1 MLYRHSY
8 VAAGGRRC
16 ARVRFRISA
25 QSGQALLLGIGLLVL
40 CLSAW
45 LLMHQVGSWVHN
57 KSALH
62 RATDAAAY
70 SAALAYAR
78 NLNLH
83 AYLNRTQLAHQVAQ
97 LHLFSLAAAESFRT
111 RLARQA
117 SARNPPAALIG
128 YRFGLQHAAAY
139 LAADRGR
146 LTDGYTLT
154 ALRDAF
160 ARHDQLIH
168 EVLQQSRKSR
178 METSSEIN
186 EVLNNIL
193 TLNIGQSGSGD
204 RGTSLEAL
212 GMRYRILHSDMER
225 FLVINRTSDDN
236 WFNMLQEIRARF
248 KYFDDRRI
256 VVRSFNGINLRCPW
270 MQHQLRRRGSLEI
283 SRFGD
288 WRSEENLSFHNLRF
302 NRYIGCYFREYPMG
316 WAKIQLSESG
326 PTTTELHDRPLQTFK
341 SKPFWK
347 WAGERAWTGW
357 NLFGGTRNP
366 LAERW
371 ADQNSLKW
379 RTRGQATYANLNP
392 DFRGDT
398 ARIAIEVEQRWRTYP
413 RLRSTAAA
421 EAYFLFPERRHAG
434 HSEQP
439 SLFKPFWLA
448 RLVPVSLIQ
457 TRSTDRLWVSK

>member
-1 MLYRHSY
+1 MLYRHSS
-8 VAAGGRRC
+8 VAAGARRC
-16 ARVRFRISA
+16 APERSRISA

-45 LLMHQVGSWVHN
+45 LLMRQVGSWVHT

-97 LHLFSLAAAESFRT
+97 LHLFSLASAESFRT

-117 SARNPPAALIG
+117 SSRNPPASLIG
-128 YRFGLQHAAAY
+128 YRFGIHHAAAY
-139 LAADRGR
+139 LAARRGG

-160 ARHDQLIH
+160 TRHDQLIH
-168 EVLQQSRKSR
+168 EVLQQLRASR
-178 METSSEIN
+178 MDTSLATN
-186 EVLNNIL
+186 KVLHNIL
-193 TLNIGQSGSGD
+193 TLNVGQSGSGD
-204 RGTSLEAL
+204 RGKSLEAL
-212 GMRYRILHSDMER
+212 GMRYRILHSDMET
-225 FLVINRTSDDN
+225 FVVINRTGDDS
-236 WFNMLQEIRARF
+236 WFNMLQEVRGRF
-248 KYFDDRRI
+248 KYFDDRRL

-283 SRFGD
+283 SRSGE

-316 WAKIQLSESG
+316 WAKIESSENG
-326 PTTTELHDRPLQTFK
+326 PITTELHDHPLQTFK
-341 SKPFWK
+341 NKPFWK

-357 NLFGGTRNP
+357 NLFGGARNP

-421 EAYFLFPERRHAG
+421 EAYFLFPGRRRAS

-448 RLVPVSLIQ
+448 RLVPVPPIQ